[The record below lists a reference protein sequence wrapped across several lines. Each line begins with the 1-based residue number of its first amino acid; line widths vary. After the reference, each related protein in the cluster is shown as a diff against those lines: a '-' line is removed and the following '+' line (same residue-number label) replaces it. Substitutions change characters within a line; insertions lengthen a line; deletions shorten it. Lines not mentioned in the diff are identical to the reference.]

1 MSVMSFQ
8 EMVDS
13 KDLKAYLC
21 HRCYNKANK
30 CVDLIDEVRQVAGDI
45 LNMASKPTVLPS
57 AVVPR
62 RKRPAS
68 SRVDPAVHTTGSDVL
83 SGDPASLG
91 ELTHQ
96 YSRIV

>member
-1 MSVMSFQ
+1 MHLVFLEGEVPKRSFGT
-8 EMVDS
+8 
-13 KDLKAYLC
+13 L
-21 HRCYNKANK
+21 YNKAKK

-45 LNMASKPTVLPS
+45 LNMASKLTVLPS

-68 SRVDPAVHTTGSDVL
+68 SRVDPAIHTTCSDVH
-83 SGDPASLG
+83 SGDSESLR